1 MFIKQ
6 LLPNGVDFLF
16 SEKYRDLIDAA
27 DTISTMATIVGD
39 INSVTDNI
47 LRTEQINSSTALDRL
62 VGRVLNIFKLITLI
76 LFLFIQS

>member
-1 MFIKQ
+1 MVSI
-6 LLPNGVDFLF
+6 FLF

-39 INSVTDNI
+39 ITSVTDNI
-47 LRTEQINSSTALDRL
+47 LKTEQINSNTALDRL
-62 VGRVLNIFKLITLI
+62 IGLALNIFKLMTFI